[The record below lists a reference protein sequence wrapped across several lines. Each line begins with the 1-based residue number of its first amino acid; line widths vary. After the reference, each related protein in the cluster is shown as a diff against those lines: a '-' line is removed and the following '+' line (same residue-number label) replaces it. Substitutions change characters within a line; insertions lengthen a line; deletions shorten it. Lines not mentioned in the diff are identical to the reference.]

1 MKDHRN
7 IDARSLAFGRA
18 IADRLITHP
27 ELIDQARH
35 TLKRWMA
42 TCSSRSKGTLEE
54 WRSVLDGPVEEVVAL
69 LTDAGERATRLRQ
82 SNPFAGL
89 LPEAERNEI
98 LRQFEAYDAA
108 GT

>member
-1 MKDHRN
+1 MRDHRN

-18 IADRLITHP
+18 MADRLAEHP
-27 ELIDQARH
+27 ELLDQARQ
-35 TLKRWMA
+35 TLARWLT
-42 TCSSRSKGTLEE
+42 TCSPRSKSTLEE
-54 WRSVLDGPVEEVVAL
+54 WQAILGGPVEGVIAL
-69 LTDAGERATRLRQ
+69 LTGTDERATRLRQ

-89 LPEAERNEI
+89 LPQEQRNEI